1 MIFDTDLRFGDW
13 ERGLL
18 DVMTPDG
25 EGPFPVVVCVHG
37 GGWRFGV
44 KDDMHPY
51 AEWLLPLGIA
61 SVLPNY
67 RLSDEAIHP
76 AQQDDVI
83 AALNWIANNAN
94 EYHFDVDRTGLTGV
108 SAGGHLSAQVGC
120 LAKERAPRVR
130 VRCMYPV
137 CPPTNFPQ
145 FVADNPGIGETIE
158 QFLGANLADLSVLLK
173 DASPVTHVHS
183 GAPACRCVH
192 GDLDNLVPPNQSR
205 IFVEALRG
213 VGVEADVL
221 SVPNTGHAAFQPN
234 VEPLEPLGGIESY
247 LAFFRKHLIDAD

>member
-137 CPPTNFPQ
+137 CPADGFP
-145 FVADNPGIGETIE
+145 
-158 QFLGANLADLSVLLK
+158 
-173 DASPVTHVHS
+173 PVRR
-183 GAPACRCVH
+183 G
-192 GDLDNLVPPNQSR
+192 QSR
-205 IFVEALRG
+205 NRRNDRAVPRCESRG
-213 VGVEADVL
+213 SFRSTQRRVAR
-221 SVPNTGHAAFQPN
+221 NTRSSRRTSMSMRP
-234 VEPLEPLGGIESY
+234 
-247 LAFFRKHLIDAD
+247 R